1 VRSTGGFHV
10 AVMRKRMEVMVAI
23 GLAQLGKELGVHM
36 NILSFTVSLRRGH
49 NQDMIIG
56 CPKEIKEQENRVA
69 LLPSAAYQLIKRG
82 HKVLVERDAGVGAGY
97 STDEYEQ
104 AGCTVL
110 DDHAEV
116 FRQAEIIVKVKEP
129 LPSEYPL
136 LQRGQILFTYLHL
149 AASRKLTEALLKSGV
164 TGIAY
169 ETISVNRRL
178 PLLEPMSEIAG
189 RMSVIVGGYF
199 LAKHSGGKGVLLGG
213 VPGVLPGKVVVIGG
227 GTSGVN
233 AARMATG
240 LGADVTILEV
250 DLERMRFL
258 DITMHTAHTLYSSEA
273 SLVELLPT
281 VDLLI
286 GAVLVPGAKA
296 PKLISRDMLRSMKP
310 GSVLVDI
317 AIDQGGCAETSRAT
331 THHDPIY
338 FEEGVMHYCVANM
351 PGAYARTATQA
362 LTNVTFR
369 YLELLADHGLAEAC
383 KRQPALVGGINVMD
397 GQLTSKPVAEAHGVP
412 YSDPPVPL

>member
-1 VRSTGGFHV
+1 
-10 AVMRKRMEVMVAI
+10 MVI
-23 GLAQLGKELGVHM
+23 GVP
-36 NILSFTVSLRRGH
+36 R
-49 NQDMIIG
+49 
-56 CPKEIKEQENRVA
+56 EIKQQEFRVA
-69 LLPSAAYQLIKRG
+69 LLPAGAYQLSRRG
-82 HKVLVERDAGVGAGY
+82 HQVVVEAGAG
-97 STDEYEQ
+97 
-104 AGCTVL
+104 AGLGFSDNAYVKAGAEIVAA
-110 DDHAEV
+110 HEEV
-116 FRQAEIIVKVKEP
+116 FARSDMIVKVKEP
-129 LPSEYPL
+129 LASEYPL
-136 LQRGQILFTYLHL
+136 LRKGQILFTYLHL
-149 AASRKLTEALLKSGV
+149 AANKALTEALLA
-164 TGIAY
+164 TGATCIAY
-169 ETISVNRRL
+169 ETVEVNRRL

-199 LAKHSGGKGVLLGG
+199 LAKHHGGNGVLLGG

-258 DITMHTAHTLYSSEA
+258 DITMSTAHTLFSSEA
-273 SLVELLPT
+273 SLTDMLPT

-296 PKLISRDMLRSMKP
+296 PKLISREMLRMMKP

-317 AIDQGGCAETSRAT
+317 AIDQGGCAETSRPT

-338 FEEGVMHYCVANM
+338 VEEQVTHYCVANM

-362 LTNVTFR
+362 LTNVTYR
-369 YLELLADHGLAEAC
+369 YIETLAESSLADAVKSQSGLRHGIE
-383 KRQPALVGGINVMD
+383 IMD
-397 GQLTSKPVAEAHGVP
+397 GKLTCQAVAEAHGID
-412 YSDPPVPL
+412 YSPVSFSA